1 VAEQHTPRSL
11 IVSFY
16 GAYGRD
22 RGGWVAVA
30 DLIRLMEAL
39 GVDAQSVRSS
49 VSRLKRGGLLVAA
62 REEGTAGY
70 ALSDGARQVLA
81 DGDRRIYGRPRPR
94 LEDGWVLAVF
104 SVPESERHRRHL
116 LRSQLTRL
124 GFGTAAPGVWIAP
137 AHVAEEARHT
147 LERLGL
153 SAYVDL
159 FTGHHRGFTPT
170 PEAVRRWWDLDALAA
185 AHRAFLDVHEP
196 VLRRRGRRPA
206 AAEAADGSGAFAD
219 YLRALDA
226 WRHLPYLDPGLP
238 PPLLPARWP
247 GTRSAEVFHAL
258 HELLREPGAR
268 YVARVRDPAARGSA
282 VQGPEVRGS
291 VVRGSAVRGSVVR
304 GPDVHG
310 SAVPG

>member
-11 IVSFY
+11 IVTFY

-22 RGGWVAVA
+22 FGGWTAVA
-30 DLIRLMEAL
+30 DLIRLMDAL
-39 GVDAQSVRSS
+39 DVDAQSVRSS
-49 VSRLKRGGLLVAA
+49 VSRLKRRGLLVAE
-62 REEGTAGY
+62 RQGGTAGY

-116 LRSQLTRL
+116 LRSQLARL

-137 AHVAEEARHT
+137 AHVADEARHT

-153 SAYVDL
+153 SGYVDL
-159 FTGHHRGFTPT
+159 FAGHHHGFTPT

-196 VLRRRGRRPA
+196 VLRRREREPEDGDGGHSGLGGR
-206 AAEAADGSGAFAD
+206 DGSRGSSGDGGRGAFAD
-219 YLRALDA
+219 YLRALDS

-238 PPLLPARWP
+238 PPLLPAHWP
-247 GTRSAEVFHAL
+247 GARSAEVFHAL

-268 YVARVRDPAARGSA
+268 YVA
-282 VQGPEVRGS
+282 Q
-291 VVRGSAVRGSVVR
+291 VRGSAARG
-304 GPDVHG
+304 
-310 SAVPG
+310 